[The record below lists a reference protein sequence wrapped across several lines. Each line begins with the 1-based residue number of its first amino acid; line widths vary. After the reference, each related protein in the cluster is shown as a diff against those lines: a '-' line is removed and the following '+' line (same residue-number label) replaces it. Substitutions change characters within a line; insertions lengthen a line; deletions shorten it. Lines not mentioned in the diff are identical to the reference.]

1 MAITTYAE
9 LQTSV
14 SDFLNRDDLTSVIPT
29 FIDLAEAQIQRD
41 IRHWKMEVRSSGQ
54 QSSGD
59 RFMQIPADWLETRR
73 FHLTGDGTHVLNLV
87 SADTMADKRQG
98 SDDVAGRPAD
108 YMLSDGQFELYPT
121 PDADYD
127 MELLYLAKI
136 PALSDSNTSNWLLS
150 EAPDVYLY
158 GSLVHSAPYLQEDDR
173 LGVWAQLYGAA
184 VERVVELSDKAKWS
198 GSGLK
203 MKNRGLG

>member
-1 MAITTYAE
+1 
-9 LQTSV
+9 
-14 SDFLNRDDLTSVIPT
+14 
-29 FIDLAEAQIQRD
+29 
-41 IRHWKMEVRSSGQ
+41 
-54 QSSGD
+54 
-59 RFMQIPADWLETRR
+59 
-73 FHLTGDGTHVLNLV
+73 
-87 SADTMADKRQG
+87 
-98 SDDVAGRPAD
+98 
-108 YMLSDGQFELYPT
+108 
-121 PDADYD
+121 